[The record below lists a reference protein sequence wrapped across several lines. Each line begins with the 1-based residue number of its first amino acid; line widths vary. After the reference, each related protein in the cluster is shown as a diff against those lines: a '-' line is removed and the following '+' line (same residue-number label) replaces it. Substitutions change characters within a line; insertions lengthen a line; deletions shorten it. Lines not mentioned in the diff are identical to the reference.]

1 MTELIGKA
9 TPNTQ
14 VFRADYNSFDFDPK
28 TGHLTLKFGRLP
40 PMTVVQSK
48 ADVALDAIVEVDA
61 PLSVNFV
68 VYMVRLAKTL
78 GMDLEAICKAPAP
91 PAVGPDGRKSN

>member
-40 PMTVVQSK
+40 SMAVVQSK
-48 ADVALDAIVEVDA
+48 ADVPLDAVVHVDA
-61 PLSVNFV
+61 PLSVNFI

-78 GMDLEAICKAPAP
+78 GMDLEAISKVPAAPAI
-91 PAVGPDGRKSN
+91 GPDGRKNN